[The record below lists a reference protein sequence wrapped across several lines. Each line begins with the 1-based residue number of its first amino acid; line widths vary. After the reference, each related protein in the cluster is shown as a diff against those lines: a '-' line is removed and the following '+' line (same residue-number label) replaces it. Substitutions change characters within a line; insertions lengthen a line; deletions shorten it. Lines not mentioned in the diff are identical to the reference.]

1 MNEERLYEKLND
13 YKRACT
19 RLENAINIAIE
30 DDIVYDG
37 TIQRFEFTFELS
49 WKLMK
54 AFLEYTG
61 ISELKSPRATIKEAF
76 SYGLIE
82 DGEKWLEM
90 MVDRNKTSHLY
101 DEGEAKWIYE
111 KIKNKYHYLLSQLA
125 KKIETELNQI

>member
-19 RLENAINIAIE
+19 RLENAINITIE

-54 AFLEYTG
+54 AFFEYTG
-61 ISELKSPRATIKEAF
+61 ISEIRSPRATRGF
-76 SYGLIE
+76 
-82 DGEKWLEM
+82 
-90 MVDRNKTSHLY
+90 
-101 DEGEAKWIYE
+101 
-111 KIKNKYHYLLSQLA
+111 LLWF
-125 KKIETELNQI
+125 N